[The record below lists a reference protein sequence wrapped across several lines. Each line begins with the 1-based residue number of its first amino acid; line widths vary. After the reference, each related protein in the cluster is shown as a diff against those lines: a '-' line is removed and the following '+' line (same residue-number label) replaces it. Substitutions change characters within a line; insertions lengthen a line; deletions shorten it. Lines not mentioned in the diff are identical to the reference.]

1 MLRLYTVALIALLA
15 GLTVYFGGSFFM
27 SKQTL
32 KQSSTTITRLQTENS
47 TLAKKLQQLSIVESD
62 EIPQPLLSVTELDLM
77 EDILVT
83 YPHLSDQQ
91 KRIII
96 DTIFEASEAYS
107 INPFIIYSL
116 IHAES
121 SFRFWIEH
129 SQVTINGQKMRA
141 VGLGG
146 IMWYWWGEML
156 SEAKIASTRS
166 ELFDPVTN
174 IRAIVHIYHHLTTIS
189 MHKDASNIHHSAM
202 LRYFGGSYSHYIK
215 SIEAKMMTIIQRKLY
230 LKDTQ

>member
-1 MLRLYTVALIALLA
+1 MKFILTCFFIISIVLTLSVVTMSHNKHKLTEAELQAQITDLNTTNESLIKKLNL
-15 GLTVYFGGSFFM
+15 
-27 SKQTL
+27 
-32 KQSSTTITRLQTENS
+32 LQTEQS
-47 TLAKKLQQLSIVESD
+47 LIKQPLDSLLSISH
-62 EIPQPLLSVTELDLM
+62 LDLM

-96 DTIFEASEAYS
+96 DTIFEESSKYN

-129 SQVTINGQKMRA
+129 AQVTINGQKMRA

-215 SIEAKMMTIIQRKLY
+215 SIEEKMMTIIRRKMY
-230 LKDTQ
+230 LP